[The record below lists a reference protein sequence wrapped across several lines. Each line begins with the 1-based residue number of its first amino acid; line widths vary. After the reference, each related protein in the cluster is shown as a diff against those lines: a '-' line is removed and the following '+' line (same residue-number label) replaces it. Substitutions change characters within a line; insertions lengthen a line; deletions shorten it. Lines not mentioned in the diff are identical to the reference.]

1 MSGVAWALV
10 AAVAFAVTQIFNRK
24 SNQLIDAYRTAFG
37 LLATAAVVLVVRA
50 IATGEFALL
59 AAAPISSLTYFVL
72 ATFIHF
78 VAGWTLIALSQQR
91 IGVARSQALVGASPL
106 VGAVLAAFVLEEA
119 FTFPIAAGVVLAI
132 AGVWM
137 VSMSSD
143 PSVKGTPWSIP
154 WYALT
159 VALLWGI
166 TPQLIR
172 LGLRGLDSPLMGV
185 TVGLMFTVPLHA
197 LLLTVAKAWRRGPI
211 PAPAL
216 KWMALGGLAGALAI
230 AAQWI
235 SYDRTSVAIAITV
248 QQLAALVVVGL
259 VPFVFREP
267 IERVTIRLIAGA
279 ITMLAGS
286 ALVVLAGS

>member
-10 AAVAFAVTQIFNRK
+10 AAGAFAVTQIFNRK

-37 LLATAAVVLVVRA
+37 LLAAAAVVLVVRA

-59 AAAPISSLTYFVL
+59 ASAPISSLAYFVL

-78 VAGWTLIALSQQR
+78 VGGWTLIALSQQR

-106 VGAVLAAFVLEEA
+106 VGAVLAAFVLGEA
-119 FTFPIAAGVVLAI
+119 FTFPIAAGVVIAI
-132 AGVWM
+132 VGVWL
-137 VSMSSD
+137 VSLSSD
-143 PSVKGTPWSIP
+143 ASVKGTPWSKP

-172 LGLRGLDSPLMGV
+172 LGLRGFDSPLLGV

-211 PAPAL
+211 PAQAV
-216 KWMALGGLAGALAI
+216 KWMTLGGLVGALAI

-267 IERVTIRLIAGA
+267 IERVTIRLVGGA

-286 ALVVLAGS
+286 ALVVLTGS

>member
-1 MSGVAWALV
+1 
-10 AAVAFAVTQIFNRK
+10 
-24 SNQLIDAYRTAFG
+24 
-37 LLATAAVVLVVRA
+37 
-50 IATGEFALL
+50 
-59 AAAPISSLTYFVL
+59 
-72 ATFIHF
+72 
-78 VAGWTLIALSQQR
+78 
-91 IGVARSQALVGASPL
+91 
-106 VGAVLAAFVLEEA
+106 
-119 FTFPIAAGVVLAI
+119 
-132 AGVWM
+132 
-137 VSMSSD
+137 
-143 PSVKGTPWSIP
+143 
-154 WYALT
+154 
-159 VALLWGI
+159 
-166 TPQLIR
+166 
-172 LGLRGLDSPLMGV
+172 
-185 TVGLMFTVPLHA
+185 MFTVPLHA

-267 IERVTIRLIAGA
+267 IERVTVRLIAGA